1 MISQLLYLRKV
12 MPGHMSLMLSGAL
25 SGIRNIRH
33 DYNVANGNAGN
44 AGLKDSGL
52 GDHWICGC

>member
-1 MISQLLYLRKV
+1 MKV

-33 DYNVANGNAGN
+33 DYNVANTGN
-44 AGLKDSGL
+44 AGLKDSAL
-52 GDHWICGC
+52 ADHCLELWQGWGVS